1 MIFTASYNKKDWEHL
16 RTKLSF
22 NAAFILFLYKLQLL
36 NRDNF
41 FTNTVSQ
48 CLETKITEKQQG
60 LRDHRETNSRIYK

>member
-22 NAAFILFLYKLQLL
+22 NAAFTLFLYKLQLL

-48 CLETKITEKQQG
+48 CLETKITEKQ
-60 LRDHRETNSRIYK
+60 DHRETARSETPHRNK